1 MFVKLSIFSSIFFR
15 NFELCCN
22 ISAKRQKFLLAN
34 DLNVKGYALFHFRI
48 ASELEL
54 TMEEGADD
62 ILNTTIR

>member
-1 MFVKLSIFSSIFFR
+1 ML
-15 NFELCCN
+15 
-22 ISAKRQKFLLAN
+22 
-34 DLNVKGYALFHFRI
+34 LFHFRI